1 MESIVYSGVF
11 MTIGI
16 ILPMLFHMM
25 GGMGTVLLPMHI
37 PVILAGFI
45 LSPLYAMGVGVLT
58 PLISSMLTSM
68 PALYPICPIM
78 MVELGTYGLVISL
91 LSKMGV
97 RNILVKLLTS
107 MLVGRVMAGL
117 VVYIMSM
124 TVGLK
129 RNPIVYVQTAVVTGL
144 PGLLIQLILIPS
156 MVYMMNRYR
165 RETFN

>member
-1 MESIVYSGVF
+1 MKKRRHVESIVYGGVF

-91 LSKMGV
+91 
-97 RNILVKLLTS
+97 
-107 MLVGRVMAGL
+107 
-117 VVYIMSM
+117 
-124 TVGLK
+124 
-129 RNPIVYVQTAVVTGL
+129 
-144 PGLLIQLILIPS
+144 
-156 MVYMMNRYR
+156 
-165 RETFN
+165 FNCF